1 MRSFNAVRPAPAL
14 TCLFAQAPRPPIG
27 LDLGLHVGQPGGDAG
42 AGIELDE
49 LHEAEAAGTL
59 RTAIPPCSRGT
70 DRRGLQSAGAR
81 VSQAEIRFVRCQQ

>member
-49 LHEAEAAGTL
+49 LHEAEAAGTW
-59 RTAIPPCSRGT
+59 RTTTPACPQKTG
-70 DRRGLQSAGAR
+70 RRGLQRAGAR